1 MGDFIAIGL
10 CKLEIDSV
18 NTKFGWKS
26 AIFCPVWPW
35 NSTDDLEKQKGT
47 SFMLLQALCINSK
60 PSVNS
65 KLQSGNAQFEL
76 KSAIFVPGELESW
89 RMTLKAIEH
98 LFYASSNF
106 MHHFIAICNSN
117 WSNGP
122 ETPKLGQNLFWS
134 LWPWLLTLRLCMN
147 ITSVSGNNSWKF
159 HDDTMMRTQR
169 KRCDGQTDR
178 RTDGRANGRTGRET
192 DGLNHSKSCLVAA
205 KNSRC
210 DLRYHNLSLWIL

>member
-1 MGDFIAIGL
+1 
-10 CKLEIDSV
+10 
-18 NTKFGWKS
+18 
-26 AIFCPVWPW
+26 
-35 NSTDDLEKQKGT
+35 
-47 SFMLLQALCINSK
+47 MLLQALCINSK

-76 KSAIFVPGELESW
+76 KSTIFVPGELESW
-89 RMTLKAIEH
+89 RMTLQAIEH

-106 MHHFIAICNSN
+106 MHHFIAISDSN

-134 LWPWLLTLRLCMN
+134 LWPWLLTLTLCMN

-169 KRCDGQTDR
+169 KNVMDRQTDWWTGERTDRQRDR
-178 RTDGRANGRTGRET
+178 RTEPFKELLGR
-192 DGLNHSKSCLVAA
+192 S
-205 KNSRC
+205 
-210 DLRYHNLSLWIL
+210 